1 VRWPERRVFDVA
13 EGRAQRLIGGLGL
26 GYLHTVAT
34 VLVGL
39 WLTPFLLRQLGSH
52 DYGLWLLGTQVVF
65 YLGLMDLGIVALIPR
80 EVASASGLPE
90 SDRVTA
96 IVDRVGQTARVVLW
110 QLPAV
115 ALVGAAVVWLLPP
128 EWALLR
134 GPIGLVVLVF
144 VAAFPFRV
152 FIAVLQGLQDLAFV
166 GTTQLTA
173 WIAGTVVTIAGV
185 FAGLGLYSL
194 TFGWV
199 ATQIVS
205 AGMAWARLVR
215 AFPEVLPRR
224 LPSLTFAALRQ
235 QIGRGT
241 WISVG
246 QLAQVLLSG
255 TDFVVIGKLLGPEA
269 VVPYACTG
277 KLITM
282 LANQPQMFMQTAL
295 PALSELRTSASR
307 DRLFEVSRSMTQ
319 MMLLASGAIVVVVL
333 ATNQAFVSWWVGDK
347 QFAGVA
353 LTVLLLAG
361 MLIRHVNTTAV
372 YALFCFGNE
381 RRLALTAIAEGV
393 CSTAAMFVLVPVL
406 GLYGAALGP
415 LVAVALISL
424 PNNLRALAREE
435 GTTALSLLV
444 PLAPWTTRLFILLAC
459 LAMFLS
465 VVEVSG
471 VVGLVAVSAAVAAA
485 YLAIMIPVLRQPPLG
500 SMLSSAAVPL
510 AGRAQALVKRLA
522 GQPVTLES

>member
-1 VRWPERRVFDVA
+1 MA

-26 GYLHTVAT
+26 GYLHTAAT
-34 VLVGL
+34 IVVGL

-80 EVASASGLPE
+80 EVASASGLPDG
-90 SDRVTA
+90 DRVNA
-96 IVDRVGQTARVVLW
+96 IAERIGQTARVVLW

-115 ALVGAAVVWLLPP
+115 ALLGAAVVWMLPP

-134 GPIGLVVLVF
+134 GPIGIVVLAF
-144 VAAFPFRV
+144 VVAFPFRV

-166 GTTQLTA
+166 GKTQLA
-173 WIAGTVVTIAGV
+173 SWGAGTLITVAGV

-205 AGMAWARLVR
+205 AGMAWVRLVR
-215 AFPEVLPRR
+215 TFPEVLPRQ

-235 QIGRGT
+235 QVGRGT

-255 TDFVVIGKLLGPEA
+255 TDIVVIGKLLGPEA
-269 VVPYACTG
+269 IVPYACTG

-282 LANQPQMFMQTAL
+282 LANQPQMFMQLAL
-295 PALSELRTSASR
+295 PALSELRTSAPR

-319 MMLLASGAIVVVVL
+319 MMLLGSGAIVAVVL
-333 ATNQAFVSWWVGDK
+333 ATNAAFVAWWVGDT
-347 QFAGVA
+347 QFAGA
-353 LTVLLLAG
+353 GLTALLAVG
-361 MLIRHVNTTAV
+361 MLIRHLNTTAV
-372 YALFCFGNE
+372 YALFCFGHE
-381 RRLALTAIAEGV
+381 KRLAVTAIAEGAG
-393 CSTAAMFVLVPVL
+393 SMLAMFVLIPFI
-406 GLYGAALGP
+406 GLYGAAVGP
-415 LVAVALISL
+415 LMATCLISL

-435 GTTALSLLV
+435 GTSALSLLT
-444 PLAPWTTRLFILLAC
+444 PLMPWATRLLVLMASLA
-459 LAMFLS
+459 LFLS
-465 VVEVSG
+465 FVRVTG
-471 VVGLVAVSAAVAAA
+471 LIGLVIAAAAVATA
-485 YLAIMIPVLRQPPLG
+485 YLAIMLPVLRQPPLG
-500 SMLSSAAVPL
+500 SMLGSAILPWT
-510 AGRAQALVKRLA
+510 GRAQGLVKRLA
-522 GQPVTLES
+522 GQPVTLGS

>member
-1 VRWPERRVFDVA
+1 MA

-26 GYLHTVAT
+26 GYLQTAAT

-80 EVASASGLPE
+80 EVASASGLPDG
-90 SDRVTA
+90 DRVNA
-96 IVDRVGQTARVVLW
+96 IAERIGQTARVVLW

-115 ALVGAAVVWLLPP
+115 ALAGAVVVWLLPP

-134 GPIGLVVLVF
+134 GPVGLVVLVF

-166 GTTQLTA
+166 GTTQLVS
-173 WIAGTVVTIAGV
+173 WMAGTVVTIAGV
-185 FAGLGLYSL
+185 FAGFGLYSL

-205 AGMAWARLVR
+205 AGMAWIRLMR
-215 AFPEVLPRR
+215 TFPEVLPRQ
-224 LPSLTFAALRQ
+224 LPSLTVAALRQ

-269 VVPYACTG
+269 IVPYACTG

-282 LANQPQMFMQTAL
+282 LANQPQMFMQLAL

-319 MMLLASGAIVVVVL
+319 VMLLASGAIVVVVL
-333 ATNQAFVSWWVGDK
+333 ATNEAFVSWWVGSV
-347 QFAGVA
+347 QFAGVG
-353 LTVLLLAG
+353 LTALLLAG
-361 MLIRHVNTTAV
+361 MLIRHLNTTAV
-372 YALFCFGNE
+372 YALFCFGHE
-381 RRLALTAIAEGV
+381 KRLALTAIAEGAGSMLV
-393 CSTAAMFVLVPVL
+393 MFILIPFA

-415 LVAVALISL
+415 LIATCLISL
-424 PNNLRALAREE
+424 PSNLRALAREE
-435 GTTALSLLV
+435 GTAAMSLLV
-444 PLAPWTTRLFILLAC
+444 PLAPWTTRLFVLLAC
-459 LAMFLS
+459 LAALVS
-465 VVEVSG
+465 VVQVSG
-471 VVGLVAVSAAVAAA
+471 LLGLVTTAAA
-485 YLAIMIPVLRQPPLG
+485 MAIAYVAIMIPVLRQPPLG
-500 SMLSSAAVPL
+500 SMLSSAVVPW
-510 AGRAQALVKRLA
+510 AGRAQGLVKRLA
-522 GQPVTLES
+522 GQPVTLGS